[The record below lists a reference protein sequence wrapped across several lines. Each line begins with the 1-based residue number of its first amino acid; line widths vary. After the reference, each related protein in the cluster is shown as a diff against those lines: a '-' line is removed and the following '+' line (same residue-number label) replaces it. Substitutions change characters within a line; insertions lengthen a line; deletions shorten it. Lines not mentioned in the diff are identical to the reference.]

1 MLNSWLL
8 ICCHA
13 FLAVHAQGSLEA
25 TSMDSSLTL
34 ASSLTATTTATA
46 TGRTTSATRE
56 SADSDTS
63 ASETLLRGTYDG
75 NDETTMLST
84 LPNGTFT
91 LTPSVPAAATL
102 TTTALPTNTQP
113 CNLYVEFCTRLYS
126 NVTYIG
132 THNSPFVRKS
142 NAAANQELDVE
153 TQLNDGIRM
162 LQGQTHMINNT
173 LYYCHTSCD
182 ILNAGTVE
190 DYLTKVV
197 KWIKRNPFEV
207 VTILIGNGD
216 FVDIGNYTDPLVNSG
231 LADIAYIPP
240 KRNIKYN
247 QWPTLSE
254 LILTGKRA
262 IVFMDY
268 KADEGIVPYI
278 LDEFSYMWETPFS
291 QTDVAFPCTIDRPP
305 DQPKN
310 DTEGKLY
317 IANHNLNVEFSFAG
331 QSLLVPNTV
340 AINSTNAVDGPGSLG
355 LQANQCRVLW
365 ERYPNFLLVDF
376 YESGNGSV
384 FEVAA
389 MANNVTYVNTCCGK
403 RDSAASSP
411 HIRLDFVYSAATII
425 LLISI

>member
-1 MLNSWLL
+1 MLKSWLL
-8 ICCHA
+8 ICCHG
-13 FLAVHAQGSLEA
+13 FLTALAQGSLEA
-25 TSMDSSLTL
+25 TATDYSFSTSL
-34 ASSLTATTTATA
+34 LTTKTAA
-46 TGRTTSATRE
+46 TGRATTPASSTFL
-56 SADSDTS
+56 DTS

-75 NDETTMLST
+75 KDETTTSST
-84 LPNGTFT
+84 RSNGTLT
-91 LTPSVPAAATL
+91 LATSTSALGTL
-102 TTTALPTNTQP
+102 TTTTLPTNTQP

-132 THNSPFVRKS
+132 THNSPFVRQS

-162 LQGQTHMINNT
+162 LQGQTHMVNNT

-190 DYLTKVV
+190 DYLTKVA

-231 LADIAYIPP
+231 LADIAYVPP
-240 KRNIKYN
+240 KRNIRYN

-291 QTDVAFPCTIDRPP
+291 QTDAAFPCTIERPP
-305 DQPKN
+305 DQPRN

-317 IANHNLNVEFSFAG
+317 MANHNLNVEFSFAG

-355 LQANQCRVLW
+355 LQANQCRGLW

-376 YESGNGSV
+376 YEAGNGSV

-389 MANNVTYVNTCCGK
+389 MANNYLKHWGINYFI
-403 RDSAASSP
+403 A
-411 HIRLDFVYSAATII
+411 F
-425 LLISI
+425 